1 MIRLLAI
8 MLLGANLLVL
18 GVLAGL
24 FDAFWPRGREP
35 QRMASQ
41 IAPDRLRVL
50 PVSLVATVAEPPPAA
65 DAAGAAGASASPPAV
80 APGAT
85 QGAGAPVQAAGAG
98 GPAASVTPPGP
109 PAVAQVSVEP
119 LCVEAGP
126 LDEARA
132 ERLREWAR
140 GLREPLRAVI
150 DRRPE
155 APSFMVYLPP
165 AADPQRRLAQ
175 LRQLGVSDLY
185 LIGEGPLRQAISLG
199 IFRSQDGARARQG
212 ELAARGVQ
220 GTRIGPGPLRAER
233 LVARLTRDPVTPEA
247 AWREALVRLQ
257 AFAGAEPVACPTP

>member
-1 MIRLLAI
+1 VIRLVAI
-8 MLLGANLLVL
+8 LLLLANLLAL

-24 FDAFWPRGREP
+24 FDDLWPRGREP
-35 QRMASQ
+35 QRVASQ
-41 IAPDRLRVL
+41 VAPDRLRV
-50 PVSLVATVAEPPPAA
+50 VPPAPPA
-65 DAAGAAGASASPPAV
+65 PASTPEAVPGERPAAPGAAAVGDGQAAPGVASAPSPAAATGGPQATLASAS
-80 APGAT
+80 
-85 QGAGAPVQAAGAG
+85 
-98 GPAASVTPPGP
+98 
-109 PAVAQVSVEP
+109 VEP
-119 LCVEAGP
+119 MCMEAGP

-185 LIGEGPLRQAISLG
+185 LIAEGPLRQAISLG
-199 IFRSQDGARARQG
+199 IFRSQEGARARQG

-233 LVARLTRDPVTPEA
+233 LVARLTRDATTPEA

-257 AFAGAEPVACPTP
+257 AFAGSEPVACAAP

>member
-1 MIRLLAI
+1 VIRLLAVV
-8 MLLGANLLVL
+8 LLGANLLLL
-18 GVLAGL
+18 GLLAGF

-35 QRMASQ
+35 QRVASQ

-50 PVSLVATVAEPPPAA
+50 PVSPVAPVAESAPAA
-65 DAAGAAGASASPPAV
+65 DAAGPSPSAV
-80 APGAT
+80 APGAG
-85 QGAGAPVQAAGAG
+85 QGAGAPAQAAGTG
-98 GPAASVTPPGP
+98 GPAPVAGAAAPAAALAGALGPG
-109 PAVAQVSVEP
+109 EP

-126 LDEARA
+126 LDEARV

-233 LVARLTRDPVTPEA
+233 LVARLTRDPTAPEA